1 MPVPRAAAEAPADPA
16 GIDPAGIDF
25 EGFRRVMGSFASG
38 ISILT
43 TLDSGEPLGMTCSAV
58 CSVSADP
65 PLLLACVKTPSSTL
79 EAIRATGRFAVNFL
93 DAAAAHLSQ
102 LFAGRT
108 PDKFAQAPWTAGA
121 TTGQPILRDTV
132 AHAECEVHDV
142 LPAGDHVILLGR
154 ILGGHAEE
162 ERFPLGYWRGAYVRM
177 FRIPPPGVGAR

>member
-1 MPVPRAAAEAPADPA
+1 MPVSRATAADAVAPTDA
-16 GIDPAGIDF
+16 AGIDF
-25 EGFRRVMGSFASG
+25 EGFRRIMGSFASG

-43 TLDSGEPLGMTCSAV
+43 TLDAGEPQGMTCSAV

-79 EAIRATGRFAVNFL
+79 EAIRTTGRFAVNFL

-102 LFAGRT
+102 LFAGRE
-108 PDKFAQAPWTAGA
+108 PDKFAKAPWSPGPTTAL
-121 TTGQPILRDTV
+121 PIRRDTV

-154 ILGGHAEE
+154 ILGGQAEE

-177 FRIPPPGVGAR
+177 FRIPPPGVGGR